1 MRINKRLSS
10 CVTALLIIIAM
21 VGIVL
26 DTAKID
32 GRLSVV
38 LGVLFAVIV
47 SSLLIAMDDEE

>member
-1 MRINKRLSS
+1 MRVNKRLSS

>member
-1 MRINKRLSS
+1 MRVNKRLSG

-47 SSLLIAMDDEE
+47 SSLLIAMDDDE

>member
-1 MRINKRLSS
+1 MRVNKRLSS
-10 CVTALLIIIAM
+10 GVTALLIIIAM

-38 LGVLFAVIV
+38 LGVPFAVIV
-47 SSLLIAMDDEE
+47 SSLLISVDGEE

>member
-1 MRINKRLSS
+1 MKINKRLSS

-38 LGVLFAVIV
+38 LGVLFAVII
-47 SSLLIAMDDEE
+47 SSLLISTDDDE

>member
-1 MRINKRLSS
+1 MRVNKRLSS

-21 VGIVL
+21 VGIIL

>member
-1 MRINKRLSS
+1 MRINKRLSG

-38 LGVLFAVIV
+38 LGVLFAAIA
-47 SSLLIAMDDEE
+47 SSLLIAMDDDE

>member
-1 MRINKRLSS
+1 MRINKRLSG

-26 DTAKID
+26 DTTKID
-32 GRLSVV
+32 GCLSAV

>member
-1 MRINKRLSS
+1 MRVNKRLSS
-10 CVTALLIIIAM
+10 GVTALLIIIAM

-47 SSLLIAMDDEE
+47 SSLLILVDGEE

>member
-1 MRINKRLSS
+1 MRINKRLSG

-26 DTAKID
+26 DMAKID

-38 LGVLFAVIV
+38 LGVLFAAIV
-47 SSLLIAMDDEE
+47 SSLLISMDNEE

>member
-1 MRINKRLSS
+1 MRINKRLSG

-47 SSLLIAMDDEE
+47 SSLLISMDDEG

>member
-10 CVTALLIIIAM
+10 CATALLIIIAM

-38 LGVLFAVIV
+38 LAVLFAVIV
-47 SSLLIAMDDEE
+47 SLLLIAMDDEE

>member
-47 SSLLIAMDDEE
+47 SSLLIAMDDQE